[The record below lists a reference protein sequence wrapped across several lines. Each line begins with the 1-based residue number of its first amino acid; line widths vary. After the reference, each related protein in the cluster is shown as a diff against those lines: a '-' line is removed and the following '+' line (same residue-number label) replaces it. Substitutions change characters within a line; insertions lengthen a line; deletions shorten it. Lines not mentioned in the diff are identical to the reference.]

1 MLLKHKRTTTTT
13 KHKRTIQRT
22 KGTVGNMTAEIK
34 NSTNG
39 LEHEAEEISQKTKQ
53 KDKEKEEGKES

>member
-1 MLLKHKRTTTTT
+1 
-13 KHKRTIQRT
+13 
-22 KGTVGNMTAEIK
+22 MTAEIK

-53 KDKEKEEGKES
+53 KDKEKEEGKRVRETIL